1 VVFEQRPPKQRFE
14 MTRETRRSAVTE
26 VEPQNRG
33 LNRRELLGTVGGAGA
48 LALGGSAFAQTAPP
62 DAPARAVAPK
72 PFELEEL
79 SIRDLAAGMAA
90 GRWTSRR
97 LVELYLGRISE
108 VDRAGGEGTGTNAIA
123 ESNPQ
128 AMEIADGLDRERAAG
143 KLRGPLHGIPIVLKD
158 NIDTGDRMKT
168 TAGSL
173 ALADSVAAKDAY
185 LVERLRAAGAVILGK
200 TNLSE
205 WANFRST
212 HSTSGWSGRGGQ
224 VRNPYALDRN
234 PCGSSSGTGSG
245 ISGNL
250 AAVGIGTETDGSILC
265 PASMCGL
272 VGIKPTVGLVSR
284 RGIIPI
290 SSTQDTAGPMCR
302 TVADA
307 AIVLSAITGSDL
319 LDPATAASAARA
331 ADYTRSLDANGLA
344 GARLGVVRKFFGWH
358 REVDRQM
365 QAVLDLLR
373 QLGAVL
379 VDPVEIPHLGDYDA
393 GEYEIMLYEFKHGLN
408 AYLAGLRAGAD
419 GELPRSLGEL
429 IAWNRQHAKAEM
441 PWFGQEI
448 FELAEAKG
456 PLTEEAYGKA
466 LETNLRLSRGE
477 GIDAALAGQRLDGL
491 ICPTMGP
498 AYLTDWLN
506 GDHYGGSATSPC
518 AVAGYPHITVPAG
531 QVHGLPWGLSFMGTA
546 WSEARLIRF
555 AHAFEQ
561 ASRARTAPR
570 FLATVD
576 FTA

>member
-1 VVFEQRPPKQRFE
+1 
-14 MTRETRRSAVTE
+14 MNDD
-26 VEPQNRG
+26 EPQGRE
-33 LNRRELLGTVGGAGA
+33 LNRRELLGTVGAAGA
-48 LALGGSAFAQTAPP
+48 LALGGSALAQPAGSAAPIS
-62 DAPARAVAPK
+62 PASQSAAAAPK

-79 SIRDLAAGMAA
+79 SVRDLSAGMAA

-97 LVELYLGRISE
+97 LVELYLGRIAE
-108 VDRAGGEGTGTNAIA
+108 VDRAGVAGVGTNAIA
-123 ESNPQ
+123 ETNPQ
-128 AMEIADGLDRERAAG
+128 VMEIADGLDRERAAG

-173 ALADSVAAKDAY
+173 ALGESVAAKDAY

-212 HSTSGWSGRGGQ
+212 RSTSGWSGRGGQ
-224 VRNPYALDRN
+224 VRNPYVLDRN

-250 AAVGIGTETDGSILC
+250 AAAGIGTETDGSILC

-307 AIVLSAITGSDL
+307 AIVLSAITGTDL
-319 LDPATAASAARA
+319 LDPATAASAGKA

-358 REVDRQM
+358 PEVDRQM
-365 QAVLDLLR
+365 QAVLELLR

-379 VDPVEIPHLGDYDA
+379 VDPVEIPHVKDYDN

-408 AYLAGLRAGAD
+408 AYLAGLREIPG
-419 GELPRSLGEL
+419 GGTPRSLAEL
-429 IAWNRQHAKAEM
+429 IAWNRQHAQAEM

-448 FELAEAKG
+448 FEQAEAKG

-466 LETNLRLSRGE
+466 LESNLRLSRGE
-477 GIDAALAGQRLDGL
+477 GIDAVLAGQRLDGL

-506 GDHYGGSATSPC
+506 GDHFGGSATSPC
-518 AVAGYPHITVPAG
+518 AVAGYPHVTVPAG
-531 QVHGLPWGLSFMGTA
+531 QVQGLPWGLSFMGTA

-561 ASRARTAPR
+561 ASQARRPPR
-570 FLATVD
+570 FLATVGY
-576 FTA
+576 TA